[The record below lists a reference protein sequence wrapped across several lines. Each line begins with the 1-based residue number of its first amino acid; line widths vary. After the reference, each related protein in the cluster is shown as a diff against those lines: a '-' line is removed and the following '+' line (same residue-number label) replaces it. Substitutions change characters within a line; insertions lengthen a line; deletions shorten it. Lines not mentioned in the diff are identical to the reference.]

1 MNEKNPNIVILLE
14 EKIDINKVI
23 DILREDWGFECKYD
37 ISEQS
42 QFMNYSFVY
51 EDILFSLS
59 EFCTKFPEDL
69 SEDIENSCY
78 VDENKIE
85 EFYEKYNNFWIVTVM
100 KNNEEDF
107 NKIYSLFTRVVM
119 SMLNVSKEALVYDVR
134 SRLVIGSEI
143 YLQMYQHMKAAYERK
158 QYFFPTDWYVNI
170 QVYQDKDGI
179 GAVTQGFTVFNDY
192 EIEIHNKQL
201 EYEELYKIVKYIIV
215 NVISRQDKIS
225 NMDTIPV
232 PIGTSY
238 EQAIVKQFYSEM
250 LEEEALA
257 IIF

>member
-1 MNEKNPNIVILLE
+1 MNSKNPNEIILLE
-14 EKIDINKVI
+14 KKININKVI
-23 DILREDWGFECKYD
+23 DTLKEDWNFECKYE

-59 EFCTKFPEDL
+59 EFGTKFPEDL
-69 SEDIENSCY
+69 SDDIENSCY
-78 VDENKIE
+78 VDENKVE
-85 EFYEKYNNFWIVTVM
+85 EFYEKHNNFWIVTVLD
-100 KNNEEDF
+100 NNEEDF

-119 SMLNVSKEALVYDVR
+119 SILNVSKEALVYDVR
-134 SRLVIGSEI
+134 SRLVVDAEI
-143 YLQMYQHMKAAYERK
+143 YLQMYRHMQIAFERK

-170 QVYQDKDGI
+170 QVYQDNDGI
-179 GAVTQGFTVFNDY
+179 GAVTQGFSVFNDY
-192 EIEIHNKQL
+192 EIEIHNKQM
-201 EYEELYKIVKYIIV
+201 EYEELYKIVKYIVV
-215 NVISRQDKIS
+215 NVVSKQDKIA
-225 NMDTIPV
+225 NMDTILV

-250 LEEEALA
+250 IEEDALA